1 MDRTCPVENCSLIN
15 RAMKLLYTSPLYV
28 YIYVKSRWKRQIY
41 FYSSFPFLFHPS
53 FIKNPN
59 YIFLKNFFADIIRN
73 IFYTVS
79 CVTSK

>member
-15 RAMKLLYTSPLYV
+15 RAMKLLCTSIGALYI

-59 YIFLKNFFADIIRN
+59 YIFLKNFFPDITRN
-73 IFYTVS
+73 IF
-79 CVTSK
+79 CI